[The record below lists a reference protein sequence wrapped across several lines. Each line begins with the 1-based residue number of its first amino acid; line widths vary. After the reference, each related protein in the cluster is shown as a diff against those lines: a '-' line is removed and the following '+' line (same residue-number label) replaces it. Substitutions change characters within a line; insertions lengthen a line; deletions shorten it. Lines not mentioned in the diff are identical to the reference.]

1 MLMWLLVGG
10 SGFIGTNFAH
20 YLREKGYDFKIYDKD
35 KSKFLPRNINI
46 TLGDI
51 RDKKKLSH
59 SMNGC
64 DVVFHLAT
72 VPPSVRLSHHEIN
85 DIDVNGTQNVLAA
98 ASENRVK
105 KVIFTSSAS
114 HVYGRVEKRL
124 HPIRE
129 DCPLHPINEYG
140 ENKVLSEGLCK
151 QISEKTSLQTIV
163 LRLSMTVG
171 PYDFDPILVE
181 NMAAILKN
189 KRVTIPGDGE
199 SKNQSIHVN
208 DVSTAL
214 LACAETSDSQLPIHE
229 IFNISGNEVYSIN
242 EWIDL
247 VKRMSNS
254 SSKVTHLPLTLARG
268 AIQIAWWLRK
278 TQIHPSYFSL
288 LTHDQYF
295 DIQKAQQIL
304 GWKPQC
310 TINDGLQESIEFLQ
324 KEL

>member
-1 MLMWLLVGG
+1 MWLIVGG
-10 SGFIGTNFAH
+10 SGFIGTNFIEF
-20 YLREKGYDFKIYDKD
+20 LIENGY
-35 KSKFLPRNINI
+35 SCINFDTHSSPYHPAGVKTI
-46 TLGDI
+46 LGDI
-51 RDKKKLSH
+51 RDKTKLSKA
-59 SMNGC
+59 MKRC

-72 VPPSVRLSHHEIN
+72 TLPSVKLSKREIY
-85 DIDVNGTQNVLAA
+85 DIDVTGTQHVLSAA
-98 ASENRVK
+98 IERKVK

-114 HVYGRVEKRL
+114 HVYGLVDKASC
-124 HPIRE
+124 PIRE
-129 DCPLHPINEYG
+129 DHPVNPINEYG
-140 ENKVLSEGLCK
+140 KNKVLAEQLCQQVSET
-151 QISEKTSLQTIV
+151 EMLQTIV
-163 LRLSMTVG
+163 LRLSMVLG
-171 PYDFDPILVE
+171 PYNFDPILQE
-181 NMAAILKN
+181 NISTLLKN
-189 KRVTIPGDGE
+189 KRVIIPSDGE

-247 VKRMSNS
+247 VKKMSNS
-254 SSKVTHLPLTLARG
+254 SSKVTHLPLTLVRG
-268 AIQIAWWLRK
+268 VIQIAWWLRK

-310 TINDGLQESIEFLQ
+310 TVNDGLHEAIEFLQ